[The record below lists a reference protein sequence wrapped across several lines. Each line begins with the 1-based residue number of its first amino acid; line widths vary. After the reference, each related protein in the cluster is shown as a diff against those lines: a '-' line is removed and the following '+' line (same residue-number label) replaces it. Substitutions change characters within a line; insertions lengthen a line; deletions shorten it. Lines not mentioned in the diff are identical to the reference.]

1 MAGECDDDGDEK
13 AGVVAVD
20 ALTLVSGLGF
30 RREKGIVGGGCIRL
44 ALRRSQ
50 YYLDQYGG
58 VNKLLTLLKNKR
70 TK

>member
-30 RREKGIVGGGCIRL
+30 RTEKGIVGGGCIRL

-50 YYLDQYGG
+50 YYLD
-58 VNKLLTLLKNKR
+58 
-70 TK
+70 